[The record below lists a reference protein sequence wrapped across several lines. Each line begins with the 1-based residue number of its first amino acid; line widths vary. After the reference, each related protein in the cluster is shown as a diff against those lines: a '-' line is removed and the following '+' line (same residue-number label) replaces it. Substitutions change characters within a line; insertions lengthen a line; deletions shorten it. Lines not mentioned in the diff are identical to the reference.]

1 MCKVLVF
8 AGTIEG
14 RSIARFLADR
24 GIQVHACVA
33 TEYGEEVIK
42 EDQEASEN
50 LTVTCGRLEP
60 EQMQAL
66 MEHMGEGLVI
76 DATHPYA
83 VVVSQNI
90 RIACEAAGKE
100 YLRLYRASDAVAGEY
115 VAVDSVEEAVEY
127 LKTTQGNVL
136 LTTGSKELGKYTK
149 LPEFSQRLYPRVLPT
164 ADVIGDCL
172 KMGYTAKNLI
182 CMQGPF
188 DEALNIALLKQI
200 HASYLVTK
208 ESGKAGG
215 FAQKVSAAHKAG
227 AKLIVIGRPIEEK
240 GLSLEEMKAELT
252 KRLEL
257 PKEPIEADATEQKRQ
272 VTVIGIGMG
281 SPENMTVEAVK
292 ACEEA
297 DAILGASRMLE
308 VCAHL
313 NKPCFAAYKYDEL
326 KEYIDTHSEY
336 RKIVLLMSGDI
347 GFYSGA
353 KKMIQYLE
361 NNYEVRTLAGISS
374 VVYFCGKLHLSWDD
388 IHLMSLHG
396 KTANLVAAVANH
408 QKVFSL
414 IGGKDAVGKLCSQ
427 LTEYRLGHVMVHV
440 GANLSYPDEQ
450 ILHGT
455 AEELAGKA
463 IGGLCVIVVEN
474 PQAGEMPITHG
485 IEDEQFIRA
494 KVPMTKSEI
503 RSISLSKL
511 QLYPDSVMYDV
522 GAGTGSISIEA
533 ALQSPDG
540 YVYAIEKNET
550 ACALIEENKHKFRTA
565 NIEVVSGLAPE
576 ALEDLPIPTHAFIG
590 GSSGNM
596 KEILELL
603 LQKNP
608 HIRVVINT
616 IALESIAETL
626 DCIQELPVKDVDI
639 ASVSIAKSRTLGR
652 YHMMTGLNPIYVV
665 AFTGDA

>member
-14 RSIARFLADR
+14 RSIARFLADQ
-24 GIQVHACVA
+24 GIPVHACVA

-90 RIACEAAGKE
+90 QLACKAAGKE
-100 YLRLYRASDAVAGEY
+100 YLRLYRASDAITGNY
-115 VAVDSVEEAVEY
+115 IAVDSVEEAVEY

-136 LTTGSKELGKYTK
+136 LTTGSKELSKYTQV
-149 LPEFSQRLYPRVLPT
+149 PDFGQRLYPRILPT
-164 ADVIGDCL
+164 AEVIGDCL
-172 KMGYTAKNLI
+172 QMGYAAKNLI

-188 DEALNIALLKQI
+188 DEDLNVALLKQI

-227 AKLIVIGRPIEEK
+227 AELIVIGRPVQEN
-240 GLSLEEMKAELT
+240 GLSLEEMKAELRT
-252 KRLEL
+252 RLNL
-257 PKEPIEADATEQKRQ
+257 PEESVEEEVKPKRQ
-272 VTVIGIGMG
+272 VTIIGIGMG
-281 SPENMTVEAVK
+281 SAENMTVEAVR

-313 NKPCFAAYKYDEL
+313 NKPCFAGYKYDQL
-326 KEYIDTHSEY
+326 KDYIDAHPEY
-336 RKIVLLMSGDI
+336 QKMVLLMSGDI

-353 KKMIQYLE
+353 KKMIDCLK
-361 NNYEVRTLAGISS
+361 NDYEVKTLAGISS
-374 VVYFCGKLHLSWDD
+374 VVYFCGKLQLSWDD

-396 KTANLVAAVANH
+396 KTGNLVAAVANH
-408 QKVFSL
+408 KKVFSL
-414 IGGKDAVGKLCSQ
+414 IGGKDAVGQLCSQ
-427 LTEYRLGHVMVHV
+427 LTEYGLGDVQVHT
-440 GANLSYPDEQ
+440 GTNLSYPDEE

-455 AEELAGKA
+455 AKELAGQP

-474 PQAGEMPITHG
+474 PQAGQMPVTHG
-485 IEDEQFIRA
+485 IEDEQFIRG

-511 QLYPDSVMYDV
+511 QLHFDSVLYDV

-576 ALEDLPIPTHAFIG
+576 ALEDLPVPTHAFIG

-596 KEILELL
+596 KEILETL

-626 DCIQELPVKDVDI
+626 DCIQKLPVKDVDI
-639 ASVSIAKSRTLGR
+639 ASVNIAKSRTLGR